1 VLLDTILSSVDHLDD
16 YAKGLG
22 DLNVAP
28 DTLFSGST
36 NSHIATLVA
45 RHSRYVMLLKM
56 KGKDIETV
64 ISAGIKLAHK

>member
-1 VLLDTILSSVDHLDD
+1 VLLDTILSSVDQLHD

-28 DTLFSGST
+28 DTHFSGSN
-36 NSHIATLVA
+36 NSHMATLVA
-45 RHSRYVMLLKM
+45 HHSRYVVLLKM

-64 ISAGIKLAHK
+64 I